1 MEQITVNMYFNMVQH
16 LDFRSKLE
24 LMSMISNSL
33 LNSTLKNTEDK
44 EQLLKGA
51 FGGFV
56 SDESADEMI
65 ENLRAARMFNRPDVC
80 L

>member
-24 LMSMISNSL
+24 LISMLSNSL
-33 LNSTLKNTEDK
+33 LNSTLKSTEDK

>member
-24 LMSMISNSL
+24 LISMISNSL
-33 LNSTLKNTEDK
+33 LNSTLKSTEDK

-56 SDESADEMI
+56 GIIIKKSLYPES
-65 ENLRAARMFNRPDVC
+65 NRRP
-80 L
+80 LAY